1 MSTWVSTYGATA
13 RTDALEEIVAA
24 TFRQSAS
31 GFSTACTCRWALK
44 PRMRSRNC
52 SPKPVITAIT
62 IINTATPRVTP
73 STQMSVMME
82 TKVRLGR
89 R

>member
-1 MSTWVSTYGATA
+1 
-13 RTDALEEIVAA
+13 
-24 TFRQSAS
+24 
-31 GFSTACTCRWALK
+31 
-44 PRMRSRNC
+44 MRSRNC

-62 IINTATPRVTP
+62 IISTATPNVTP
-73 STQMSVMME
+73 STQMRVMIE